1 MRVLITG
8 GSGRLAEFVVKEL
21 EGKHELTLFSRSRPP
36 EDRAHLPWIQ
46 GDLNSY
52 EDCQRAVEGV
62 QAIQHLGAVPYPVDH
77 PQIRAQAQAAG
88 REIPPFDATI
98 HTNIIGT
105 YYLMQAAVAAGVQVV
120 VMSGSNCA
128 LGHGFRISNRPFPFR
143 YLPIDEEHPTDVED
157 SYSYSK
163 LAGEELLASFTRAY
177 GVRTYV
183 TRPSGICPPQRRQ
196 AMAQNAQPATGWNEW
211 LWGWVASED
220 VARMH
225 RMIMEA
231 AETLPPHDVYF
242 LNGADTTALEPSLE
256 LVERFRPDLLPLVR
270 DLPGY
275 AAFFS
280 TAKARQAFGFEPQF
294 TWREHLAH

>member
-1 MRVLITG
+1 M
-8 GSGRLAEFVVKEL
+8 
-21 EGKHELTLFSRSRPP
+21 
-36 EDRAHLPWIQ
+36 
-46 GDLNSY
+46 
-52 EDCQRAVEGV
+52 
-62 QAIQHLGAVPYPVDH
+62 
-77 PQIRAQAQAAG
+77 
-88 REIPPFDATI
+88 
-98 HTNIIGT
+98 GT
-105 YYLMQAAVAAGVQVV
+105 
-120 VMSGSNCA
+120 
-128 LGHGFRISNRPFPFR
+128 
-143 YLPIDEEHPTDVED
+143 EEETDVED

-177 GVRTYV
+177 GIRTYV

-231 AETLPPHDVYF
+231 VETLPPHDVYF

-270 DLPGY
+270 DLSGH

-280 TAKARQAFGFEPQF
+280 TAKARRAFGFEPQF
-294 TWREHLAH
+294 TWREHLAR